1 MRHSLCGLAVLTALA
16 GVWSCGGDPTEP
28 LREGEKIIADPSAI
42 FVDQGT
48 TKFVV
53 VQLVDGN
60 GDALGADIQAQ
71 NIGAGITVEKDPT
84 YLATT
89 NGERVPTSTRFIVGG
104 VDPTPASFE
113 VAAGSATLTVPVKVV
128 PVASIPLATVSSTGP
143 NASDPTVLTVP
154 APFQFFPDS
163 TVTFDTGVGIVID
176 RAADGSSITV
186 LPPPGTTTTGT
197 AVIRANYIPDVPL
210 TTTTDIPLTISTTVP
225 AMAGTDNP
233 ATAPEITIPAA
244 GASGGFFDAG
254 SFGATTCGDNSGA
267 PCQLYKIVLPADAT
281 FDVDLTWNS
290 TDDLGVFFM
299 SADGTTD
306 TDQSCDDNGN
316 GAEGQ
321 PEHCTISLPAGTYLV
336 GIVGFGPFYDP
347 VEPEPTWVALAISTP
362 PAE

>member
-16 GVWSCGGDPTEP
+16 GMWSCNGDPTESI
-28 LREGEKIIADPSAI
+28 REGEKIIADPTSL

-48 TKFVV
+48 TKFVT
-53 VQLVDGN
+53 VQLLDGQGN
-60 GDALGADIQAQ
+60 QLGANIEAQ
-71 NIGAGITVEKDPT
+71 NVSPGITVEKDPT

-89 NGERVPTSTRFIVGG
+89 NGDRIPTSTRFIVGA
-104 VDPTPASFE
+104 VDPTAASFE
-113 VAAGSATLTVPVKVV
+113 VVAGSVTDTIQVKVV
-128 PVASIPLATVSSTGP
+128 PVASVPLVTVSSTGP

-186 LPPPGTTTTGT
+186 LPPPGATTTGT
-197 AVIRANYIPDVPL
+197 AVIRANYIPEVPITTTTDVPL
-210 TTTTDIPLTISTTVP
+210 TISATVP

-254 SFGATTCGDNSGA
+254 SFGAATCGGNSGF

-281 FDVDLTWNS
+281 FDINLTWNS
-290 TDDLGVFFM
+290 TDDLGVYFLT
-299 SADGTTD
+299 ADGTAD
-306 TDQSCDDNGN
+306 TDQACDDNFN

-321 PEHCTISLPAGTYLV
+321 PEHCTISLPAGTYLA
-336 GIVGFGPFYDP
+336 GIVGFGPAYDP

-362 PAE
+362 AAE